1 MSDSLFSVTGQIVLV
16 SGGSRGIGLGL
27 AAGFAQRGATVIVT
41 GRQEETLRGAV
52 AWLQSQPLLVT
63 GSGPV
68 VESELCDVADGEAIT
83 AAVSRVI
90 ERHGRIDTL
99 LNVAGVNI
107 RQPAVEFSEQQFDFV
122 LDINL
127 KGAFLMAQE
136 CGRRMLEQRSGCV
149 INIDSLNTQGPLK
162 NVTPYAMSKCGLQG
176 MTRSLAVEWGPLGVR
191 VNGLAPGFILTDLTQ
206 KLWSDPTMHAW
217 GQTNTP
223 LGRLGLPEDLV
234 GTALFLASPAAAF
247 LTGQTIY
254 VDGGFLAGRIWPI
267 PSDGGQGE

>member
-1 MSDSLFSVTGQIVLV
+1 MSDSLFSVRGQIVLV

-41 GRQEETLRGAV
+41 GRQSETLREAV
-52 AWLQSQPLLVT
+52 DALQSLPPLVE
-63 GSGPV
+63 GAGPV
-68 VESELCDVADGEAIT
+68 IDSEVCDVADADAVA
-83 AAVSRVI
+83 AAVARVL

-107 RQPAVEFSEQQFDFV
+107 RQPAVDFSEQQFDYV

-127 KGAFLMAQE
+127 KGAFLMAQA
-136 CGRRMLEQRSGCV
+136 CGRRMLQQGSGCV
-149 INIDSLNTQGPLK
+149 TNIDSLNTQGPLK
-162 NVTPYAMSKCGLQG
+162 NVAPYAMSKCGLQG
-176 MTRSLAVEWGPLGVR
+176 MTRALAVEWGPQGVR

-206 KLWSDPTMHAW
+206 KLWSNPTMQAW

-223 LGRLGLPEDLV
+223 MGRLGIPEDLV

-267 PSDGGQGE
+267 PADGGQGE